1 MLLNICFLQCLQK
14 LLLALVTIFLVLQI
28 ISWVWASSLFD
39 IWFDLFHEFIVYGD
53 FASHFSPFTSKNR
66 GSDGRPCLNNFCEN
80 FFFPLLRSQ
89 EGPCSHS
96 PTPSLFFV
104 GYFVWVLFLQSPDQ
118 VRDWQDEVEFWP
130 GCGWRTE
137 LLPLWDLSIHSL
149 HSVNIYE
156 ASPPGQD
163 LRAMSGGLDAIPVLA
178 ELTVCGGSQT
188 VKQAMTIRHDEWDGS
203 GS

>member
-28 ISWVWASSLFD
+28 ISSNNEGVWAPSLFD

-53 FASHFSPFTSKNR
+53 FASHFSPFKSKNR

-96 PTPSLFFV
+96 PTPSLFWGVLCVSSFPAKPRPGEGLAGWGRICARLWVENRVATTLGFV
-104 GYFVWVLFLQSPDQ
+104 HSFSKH
-118 VRDWQDEVEFWP
+118 
-130 GCGWRTE
+130 
-137 LLPLWDLSIHSL
+137 LWSIHSW
-149 HSVNIYE
+149 
-156 ASPPGQD
+156 PGP
-163 LRAMSGGLDAIPVLA
+163 GL
-178 ELTVCGGSQT
+178 
-188 VKQAMTIRHDEWDGS
+188 GS
-203 GS
+203 GYNGWGTGHNPCPPRAHCLWGKSDS